1 MPLEAAPASKRERS
15 KQARRVR
22 VIDAAYSLLREID
35 MAEISVKM
43 IAERAGVVPATVYNL
58 FGTKAAVLVKV
69 YERDLLAFE
78 QLVSSIRVGDALDRI
93 FDAASVAAA
102 RYRADPRFYR
112 ATLAVRDP
120 GADSG
125 PIMSAYRLRK
135 AFWHQLVQGAV
146 DQGLL
151 RPRTDAERLSLVLIQ
166 IEAGTLSHWVSQL
179 ITVEEFERET
189 SYGFAAALSSFA
201 TPNAQTRLQQRL
213 KQFETEPTKGV
224 DDMRQPDAS
233 TAVPEHTAA
242 D

>member
-1 MPLEAAPASKRERS
+1 MPLEPEPASKRELS

-22 VIDAAYSLLREID
+22 IIDAAYSLLREID
-35 MAEISVKM
+35 MAEISVRM

-58 FGTKAAVLVKV
+58 FGAKAAVLAKV

-78 QLVSSIRVGDALDRI
+78 QLVSEIRVGDALDRI
-93 FDAASVAAA
+93 FDAATVAAA

-135 AFWHQLVQGAV
+135 AFWRQLVQDAA

-151 RPRTDAERLSLVLIQ
+151 TARTDAERLSLVLIQ
-166 IEAGTLSHWVSQL
+166 IEAGALSHWVSQM

-201 TPNAQTRLQQRL
+201 VPDAQRRLQERL
-213 KQFETEPTKGV
+213 RRLERQEAPFVAAAPQPEPV
-224 DDMRQPDAS
+224 A
-233 TAVPEHTAA
+233 AA

>member
-1 MPLEAAPASKRERS
+1 MALEPEPASRRERS
-15 KQARRVR
+15 KAARRLR
-22 VIDAAYSLLREID
+22 ITDAAYSLLRDVD

-58 FGTKAAVLVKV
+58 FGSKAAVLMKV

-78 QLVSSIRVGDALDRI
+78 QLVSKIRTGDALDRI
-93 FDAASVAAA
+93 FDAAAVAAA

-120 GADSG
+120 GADSA
-125 PIMSAYRLRK
+125 PITSAYRLRK

-151 RPRTDAERLSLVLIQ
+151 GAQTDAERLSLVLIQ
-166 IEAGTLSHWVSQL
+166 IEAGALSHWVSQM

-189 SYGFAAALSSFA
+189 AYGFAAALSSFA
-201 TPNAQTRLQQRL
+201 APDARRRLLQRLKALERPAAAVEQTRLEAL
-213 KQFETEPTKGV
+213 
-224 DDMRQPDAS
+224 S
-233 TAVPEHTAA
+233 
-242 D
+242 